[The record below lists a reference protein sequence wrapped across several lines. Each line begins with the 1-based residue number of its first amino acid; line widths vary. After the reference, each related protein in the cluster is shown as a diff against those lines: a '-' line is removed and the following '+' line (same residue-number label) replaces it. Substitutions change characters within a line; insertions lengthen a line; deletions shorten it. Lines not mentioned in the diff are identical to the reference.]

1 LLLLAAAH
9 STGLV
14 TTLTTAVSASR
25 PPGESRLTHLR
36 LASLQS
42 LLLTLLFL
50 AVVGLRR
57 TWDLRSYTGDAL
69 ALLSGRLRA
78 YGYRHVERF
87 LSQVA
92 TTGGVEALTDALA
105 GFTTSLWKA
114 TIPEAKAPL
123 TVYIDGLSLPVYSE
137 HLIPR
142 GLIGRTGAIE
152 GCRALVLL
160 HDAQGHPL
168 LVTTHRGDL
177 HLTSGLPQILDRYQ
191 QATGRELIVR
201 IIVDREGMA
210 AEFLAGLV
218 AAGHTV
224 ITVLRSDQY
233 KGLESFTEVGAF
245 VPLVS
250 DQQSTVVREVAP
262 ARFALPLPDHPGQI
276 LSLSVALI
284 RDLRRQMPA
293 VSSEDVVPGVH
304 RWYSDLDLDARN
316 FWEQGWTPTPAP
328 ATPTQAKLIPI
339 VSTASTSDP
348 VVLARL
354 YMHRWPVQE
363 NIIRDWLITLGI
375 DTNHGYAKTE
385 VVNSE
390 VAKQRTALEQKRS
403 TLERWAQGAR
413 QREDQA
419 SKRYHRL
426 HEQTNAHAKALYR
439 VINDRQSELEVQE
452 VPEYLLRR
460 EIREMK
466 AIADADIK
474 QRQAKMWRAYEQSN
488 QEANKVE
495 RYCRKL
501 REVLRALEDLA
512 AHERTMYELD
522 HAKDQVMAI
531 CKVALANLVMWTRDQ
546 YFPATYAQA
555 TWKRIAPFFQLAGR
569 VRWEPEVVQVELR
582 PFNDAQ
588 LNRDLDALCMRVA
601 TAQPRLP
608 DGQRLVFTVGPP
620 QRLSSDLYQQQLE

>member
-1 LLLLAAAH
+1 
-9 STGLV
+9 
-14 TTLTTAVSASR
+14 
-25 PPGESRLTHLR
+25 
-36 LASLQS
+36 
-42 LLLTLLFL
+42 
-50 AVVGLRR
+50 
-57 TWDLRSYTGDAL
+57 
-69 ALLSGRLRA
+69 
-78 YGYRHVERF
+78 
-87 LSQVA
+87 
-92 TTGGVEALTDALA
+92 
-105 GFTTSLWKA
+105 
-114 TIPEAKAPL
+114 
-123 TVYIDGLSLPVYSE
+123 
-137 HLIPR
+137 LIPR

-177 HLTSGLPQILDRYQ
+177 HLTNGLPQILDRYQ

-218 AAGHTV
+218 AARHTV

-250 DQQSTVVREVAP
+250 DQQGTVVREVAP
-262 ARFALPLPDHPGQI
+262 ARFALPLPEHPGQI

-293 VSSEDVVPGVH
+293 VSSEEVVAGVH

-390 VAKQRTALEQKRS
+390 VAKQRTTLEQKRI

-426 HEQTNAHAKALYR
+426 HEQTNAHAKTLYR
-439 VINDRQSELEVQE
+439 VINDRQSELELQD

-466 AIADADIK
+466 AVADTDIK

-522 HAKDQVMAI
+522 HAKDQVMTI
-531 CKVALANLVMWTRDQ
+531 CKVALANLLMWTRDQ

-555 TWKRIAPFFQLAGR
+555 TWKRLAPFFQLAGR
-569 VRWEPEVVQVELR
+569 VRWEPESVQVELR

-588 LNRDLDALCMRVA
+588 LNRDLHALCTRVA

-608 DGQRLVFTVGPP
+608 DGRRLVFTVGPP
-620 QRLSSDLYQQQLE
+620 QRLSSEL

>member
-14 TTLTTAVSASR
+14 TMLTTAVSTSP

-36 LASLQS
+36 LESLHS
-42 LLLTLLFL
+42 FLLTLLFL
-50 AVVGLRR
+50 PVVGLRR

-69 ALLSGRLRA
+69 ASLSGRLRA

-92 TTGGVEALTDALA
+92 MTGGVEALTGALA
-105 GFTTSLWKA
+105 CWTTSLWKA
-114 TIPEAKAPL
+114 TSAEAKVPL
-123 TVYIDGLSLPVYSE
+123 TVYIDGHRKPVYCE

-160 HDAQGHPL
+160 HDDQGHPL

-177 HLTSGLPQILDRYQ
+177 HLTSGLPQILERYQ

-201 IIVDREGMA
+201 IIVDREGMG

-233 KGLESFTEVGAF
+233 SGLESFTEVGAF

-250 DQQSTVVREVAP
+250 DQEGTVVREVAP
-262 ARFALPLPDHPGQI
+262 ARFALPLPDHLGQS
-276 LSLSVALI
+276 LPLSVALI
-284 RDLRRQMPA
+284 RDLRRRMPA
-293 VSSEDVVPGVH
+293 GSSEDVVPGVH

-316 FWEQGWTPTPAP
+316 FWEQEWTPTPAP

-339 VSTASTSDP
+339 VSTTSTADP
-348 VVLARL
+348 VALAQL
-354 YMHRWPVQE
+354 YMQRWPVQE

-390 VAKQRTALEQKRS
+390 LAKQRTALEQKRS
-403 TLERWAQGAR
+403 TLERWARGAR

-426 HEQTNAHAKALYR
+426 HEQTNTHAKALYQ
-439 VINDRQSELEVQE
+439 VINDRQSELELQE
-452 VPEYLLRR
+452 VPEYHLRR
-460 EIREMK
+460 EIRELK

-474 QRQAKMWRAYEQSN
+474 QRQSKMWRAYEQSN
-488 QEANKVE
+488 LEANKVE

-512 AHERTMYELD
+512 AHERKMYELD
-522 HAKDQVMAI
+522 HAKDQVMTV
-531 CKVALANLVMWTRDQ
+531 CKVALTNLLMWARDQ

-555 TWKRIAPFFQLAGR
+555 TWKRLAPFFQLAGR
-569 VRWEPEVVQVELR
+569 VRSEPESVQVELR

-588 LNRDLDALCMRVA
+588 LNRDLDALCTRVA

-608 DGQRLVFTVGPP
+608 DGRRLVFAVGPP
-620 QRLSSDLYQQQLE
+620 QGLNSDL

>member
-1 LLLLAAAH
+1 MLLLAAAH
-9 STGLV
+9 TAGLV

-25 PPGESRLTHLR
+25 PPDGSRLTHLR
-36 LASLQS
+36 LESLQS

-50 AVVGLRR
+50 AAVGLRR

-69 ALLSGRLRA
+69 ALLTGRPRA

-87 LSQVA
+87 LSQLA

-105 GFTTSLWKA
+105 CWTTSLWKA
-114 TIPEAKAPL
+114 TVPAAESPL
-123 TVYIDGLSLPVYSE
+123 TVYIDGHRKPVYSE

-142 GLIGRTGAIE
+142 GLIGCTGAIE

-177 HLTSGLPQILDRYQ
+177 HLTSGLPQIVDRYQ
-191 QATGRELIVR
+191 QATSSQLIVR
-201 IIVDREGMA
+201 IIVDREGMG
-210 AEFLAGLV
+210 AEFLAELV
-218 AAGHTV
+218 TAGHTV
-224 ITVLRSDQY
+224 VTVLRSDQY
-233 KGLESFTEVGAF
+233 HGLESFTDVGTF

-250 DQQSTVVREVAP
+250 DQHGTVVREVAL

-284 RDLRRQMPA
+284 RDLHRQMPV
-293 VSSEDVVPGVH
+293 VSSEEVVPGVH

-316 FWEQGWTPTPAP
+316 FWEQGWKATPAP

-348 VVLARL
+348 VALARL
-354 YMHRWPVQE
+354 YMQRWPVQE

-390 VAKQRTALEQKRS
+390 VAKQRCALEQKRN

-426 HEQTNAHAKALYR
+426 HEQTKAHAEALYR
-439 VINDRQSELEVQE
+439 VINDRQCELEVQD

-466 AIADADIK
+466 ATADADIK
-474 QRQAKMWRAYEQSN
+474 ERQARMWRAYEQSN
-488 QEANKVE
+488 QEASKVE

-522 HAKDQVMAI
+522 HAKDQVMTV
-531 CKVALANLVMWTRDQ
+531 CKVALANLVMWTRDR

-555 TWKRIAPFFQLAGR
+555 TWKRLAPFFQLAGR
-569 VRWEPEVVQVELR
+569 VRWEPESVQVELR

-588 LNRDLDALCMRVA
+588 LNRDLHVLCTRVT

-608 DGQRLVFTVGPP
+608 DGRRLAFTVGPP
-620 QRLSSDLYQQQLE
+620 QGLSSELYQQRLE

>member
-1 LLLLAAAH
+1 MLLLAAAH

-36 LASLQS
+36 LESLQS

-69 ALLSGRLRA
+69 ALLSGRLQA

-114 TIPEAKAPL
+114 TIPEAKTPL
-123 TVYIDGLSLPVYSE
+123 TVYIDGHRKPVYSE

-233 KGLESFTEVGAF
+233 KGFESFTEVGAF

-250 DQQSTVVREVAP
+250 DQQGTVVREVAP

-293 VSSEDVVPGVH
+293 GSSEDVVAGVH

-328 ATPTQAKLIPI
+328 ARPTQAKLIPI

-390 VAKQRTALEQKRS
+390 VAKQRTALEQKRI

-439 VINDRQSELEVQE
+439 VINDRQSELELQD

-522 HAKDQVMAI
+522 HAKDQVMTI
-531 CKVALANLVMWTRDQ
+531 CKVALANLLMWTRDQ

-555 TWKRIAPFFQLAGR
+555 TWKRLAPFFQLAGR
-569 VRWEPEVVQVELR
+569 VRWEPESVQVELR

-588 LNRDLDALCMRVA
+588 LNRDLHALCTRLA
-601 TAQPRLP
+601 TAEPRLP
-608 DGQRLVFTVGPP
+608 DGRRLVFTVGPP
-620 QRLSSDLYQQQLE
+620 QRLSSEL

>member
-1 LLLLAAAH
+1 M
-9 STGLV
+9 
-14 TTLTTAVSASR
+14 
-25 PPGESRLTHLR
+25 E
-36 LASLQS
+36 
-42 LLLTLLFL
+42 
-50 AVVGLRR
+50 
-57 TWDLRSYTGDAL
+57 
-69 ALLSGRLRA
+69 GRQA
-78 YGYRHVERF
+78 ED
-87 LSQVA
+87 S
-92 TTGGVEALTDALA
+92 
-105 GFTTSLWKA
+105 
-114 TIPEAKAPL
+114 APL
-123 TVYIDGLSLPVYSE
+123 TIYIDGHRKPVYSE

-177 HLTSGLPQILDRYQ
+177 HLTSGLPQILERYQ
-191 QATGRELIVR
+191 QATGRELLVR
-201 IIVDREGMA
+201 IIVDCEGMA

-218 AAGHTV
+218 VAGHTV

-233 KGLESFTEVGAF
+233 IGLESFTQVGAF

-250 DQQSTVVREVAP
+250 DQHGTVVREVAP

-284 RDLRRQMPA
+284 WDLRRQMPA
-293 VSSEDVVPGVH
+293 GSSEEVVPGAH

-316 FWEQGWTPTPAP
+316 FWVQEWTPAS

-339 VSTASTSDP
+339 VSTTSTSDP
-348 VVLARL
+348 VALARL
-354 YMHRWPVQE
+354 YMQRWPVQE

-390 VAKQRTALEQKRS
+390 VAKQRMALEQKRS
-403 TLERWAQGAR
+403 TLERWARGAR

-439 VINDRQSELEVQE
+439 VINDRQSELELQE

-466 AIADADIK
+466 ATADADIK

-512 AHERTMYELD
+512 AHERKMYELD
-522 HAKDQVMAI
+522 HAKDQVMTV
-531 CKVALANLVMWTRDQ
+531 CKVALANLLMWTRDQ
-546 YFPATYAQA
+546 YFPATYARA
-555 TWKRIAPFFQLAGR
+555 SWKRLAPFFQLAGR
-569 VRWEPEVVQVELR
+569 VRWEPESVQVELH

-588 LNRDLDALCMRVA
+588 LNRDLHALCTRVA

-608 DGQRLVFTVGPP
+608 DGRRLVFTVGPP
-620 QRLSSDLYQQQLE
+620 QRLSSEL

>member
-1 LLLLAAAH
+1 
-9 STGLV
+9 
-14 TTLTTAVSASR
+14 
-25 PPGESRLTHLR
+25 
-36 LASLQS
+36 

-69 ALLSGRLRA
+69 ALLTVRPRA

-105 GFTTSLWKA
+105 CWTTSLWKA
-114 TIPEAKAPL
+114 TVPAAERPL
-123 TVYIDGLSLPVYSE
+123 TVYIDGHRKPVYSE

-142 GLIGRTGAIE
+142 GLIGCTGAIE

-177 HLTSGLPQILDRYQ
+177 HLTSGLPQIVDRYQ
-191 QATGRELIVR
+191 QATSSQLIVR
-201 IIVDREGMA
+201 IIVDREGMGG
-210 AEFLAGLV
+210 EFLAGLV
-218 AAGHTV
+218 AVGHTV
-224 ITVLRSDQY
+224 VTVLRSDQY
-233 KGLESFTEVGAF
+233 RGLESFTDVGTF

-250 DQQSTVVREVAP
+250 DEHGTVVREVAP
-262 ARFALPLPDHPGQI
+262 ARFALPLPDHPGQV

-293 VSSEDVVPGVH
+293 ASSEDVVPGVH
-304 RWYSDLDLDARN
+304 RWYTDLDLDARN
-316 FWEQGWTPTPAP
+316 FWEQGWKAPPAP

-339 VSTASTSDP
+339 VSTASTADP
-348 VVLARL
+348 VALARL
-354 YMHRWPVQE
+354 YMQRWPVQE

-413 QREDQA
+413 HREDQA
-419 SKRYHRL
+419 SKRYHRF
-426 HEQTNAHAKALYR
+426 HEQTKAHAEALYR
-439 VINDRQSELEVQE
+439 VINDRQCELELQD

-466 AIADADIK
+466 ATADADIK
-474 QRQAKMWRAYEQSN
+474 ERQARMWRAYEQSN
-488 QEANKVE
+488 QEARKLE

-512 AHERTMYELD
+512 AHERKMYELD
-522 HAKDQVMAI
+522 HAKDQVMTV
-531 CKVALANLVMWTRDQ
+531 CKVALANLVMWTRDR

-555 TWKRIAPFFQLAGR
+555 TWKRLAPFFQLAGR
-569 VRWEPEVVQVELR
+569 VRWESETVRVELR

-588 LNRDLDALCMRVA
+588 LNRDLHALCTRVA
-601 TAQPRLP
+601 TAQPQLP
-608 DGQRLVFTVGPP
+608 DGRLLVFTVGSP
-620 QRLSSDLYQQQLE
+620 QRLSSELYQQRLE

>member
-1 LLLLAAAH
+1 M
-9 STGLV
+9 
-14 TTLTTAVSASR
+14 LTTAVSDSR

-36 LASLQS
+36 LESLQS

-50 AVVGLRR
+50 PVVGLRR

-69 ALLSGRLRA
+69 ASLSGRLRA

-92 TTGGVEALTDALA
+92 MTSGVEALTDALA

-114 TIPEAKAPL
+114 TSAEAKVPL
-123 TVYIDGLSLPVYSE
+123 TVYIDGHRKPVYSQ

-191 QATGRELIVR
+191 QATGRELFVR

-233 KGLESFTEVGAF
+233 AGLESFTQVGAF
-245 VPLVS
+245 VPLVF
-250 DQQSTVVREVAP
+250 DRQGTVVREVAP
-262 ARFALPLPDHPGQI
+262 AGFALPLPDHPGQI

-284 RDLRRQMPA
+284 RDPRRQMPA
-293 VSSEDVVPGVH
+293 VSSEDGGPGVH
-304 RWYSDLDLDARN
+304 RWYSDLDLDDRN
-316 FWEQGWTPTPAP
+316 FWEQEWTPTPAP

-339 VSTASTSDP
+339 VSTTSTSDP
-348 VVLARL
+348 VGLARL
-354 YMHRWPVQE
+354 YTQRWPVQE

-390 VAKQRTALEQKRS
+390 VARQRTALEQKRS
-403 TLERWAQGAR
+403 TLERWVRGAR

-426 HEQTNAHAKALYR
+426 HEQTNAHGKALYR
-439 VINDRQSELEVQE
+439 VINDRQSELELQE

-466 AIADADIK
+466 ASADADIK

-512 AHERTMYELD
+512 AYERKMYELD
-522 HAKDQVMAI
+522 HAKDQVMTV
-531 CKVALANLVMWTRDQ
+531 CKVALANLLMWTRDQ
-546 YFPATYAQA
+546 YFPATYTQA
-555 TWKRIAPFFQLAGR
+555 TWKRLAPFFQLAGR
-569 VRWEPEVVQVELR
+569 VGWESESVQVELR

-588 LNRDLDALCMRVA
+588 LNRDLHTLCTRVA
-601 TAQPRLP
+601 TVQPRLP
-608 DGQRLVFTVGPP
+608 DGRRLVFTVGPP
-620 QRLSSDLYQQQLE
+620 QRLSSDL

>member
-9 STGLV
+9 TTGLV
-14 TTLTTAVSASR
+14 ATLTTAVSASR
-25 PPGESRLTHLR
+25 PPDGSRFTHLR
-36 LASLQS
+36 LENLQS

-69 ALLSGRLRA
+69 ALLTDRPRA

-105 GFTTSLWKA
+105 CWTTSLWKVNV
-114 TIPEAKAPL
+114 PEASGPL
-123 TVYIDGLSLPVYSE
+123 NLYIDGHRKPVYSE

-142 GLIGRTGAIE
+142 GLIGCTGAIE

-191 QATGRELIVR
+191 QATSSQLIVR
-201 IIVDREGMA
+201 IIVDREGMGG
-210 AEFLAGLV
+210 EFLAGLV

-224 ITVLRSDQY
+224 VTVLRSDQY
-233 KGLESFTEVGAF
+233 HGLESFTDVGTF

-250 DQQSTVVREVAP
+250 DQHGTVVREVTP
-262 ARFALPLPDHPGQI
+262 ARFALPLPDHPGQV

-293 VSSEDVVPGVH
+293 TTSEDVVPGAH
-304 RWYSDLDLDARN
+304 RWYTDLDLDARN
-316 FWEQGWTPTPAP
+316 FWEQGWKATPAP

-348 VVLARL
+348 VALARL
-354 YMHRWPVQE
+354 YMQRWPVQE

-413 QREDQA
+413 QRENQA
-419 SKRYHRL
+419 SKRYYRL
-426 HEQTNAHAKALYR
+426 HEQTKAHAEALYR
-439 VINDRQSELEVQE
+439 VINDRQCELEVQE
-452 VPEYLLRR
+452 VPDSLLRR
-460 EIREMK
+460 EIRELK

-474 QRQAKMWRAYEQSN
+474 ARQARMWRAYEQSN
-488 QEANKVE
+488 QEVRKLE

-512 AHERTMYELD
+512 SHERTMYELD
-522 HAKDQVMAI
+522 HAKDQVMTV
-531 CKVALANLVMWTRDQ
+531 CKVAQANLVMWTRDR

-555 TWKRIAPFFQLAGR
+555 TWKRLAPFFQPAGR
-569 VRWEPEVVQVELR
+569 VRWESETVRVELR
-582 PFNDAQ
+582 PFNDTQ
-588 LNRDLDALCMRVA
+588 LNRDLNALCTRVA
-601 TAQPRLP
+601 TAQPWLP
-608 DGQRLVFTVGPP
+608 DGRRLIFTVGPP
-620 QRLSSDLYQQQLE
+620 PHLSSDLYHQQLE

>member
-1 LLLLAAAH
+1 MLLAAAH
-9 STGLV
+9 TTGLV
-14 TTLTTAVSASR
+14 TTLTTAVSASQ
-25 PPGESRLTHLR
+25 PSDGSRSTHLR
-36 LASLQS
+36 PEGLQS

-50 AVVGLRR
+50 VVVGLRR

-69 ALLSGRLRA
+69 ALLTGRPQA

-92 TTGGVEALTDALA
+92 TIAGVEALTDTLA
-105 GFTTSLWKA
+105 CWTTSLWKV
-114 TIPEAKAPL
+114 TIAEASEPL
-123 TVYIDGLSLPVYSE
+123 TVYIDGHRKPVYSE

-168 LVTTHRGDL
+168 LATTHRGDL

-191 QATGRELIVR
+191 QATSKQRITR
-201 IIVDREGMA
+201 IIVDREGMG

-218 AAGHTV
+218 AAGHTAV
-224 ITVLRSDQY
+224 TVLRSDQY
-233 KGLESFTEVGAF
+233 RGLESFTEVGAF

-250 DQQSTVVREVAP
+250 DRQGTVLREVAP
-262 ARFALPLPDHPGQI
+262 ARFALPLPDHPGQA
-276 LSLSVALI
+276 LSLSVALV
-284 RDLRRQMPA
+284 RDLRRQMPV
-293 VSSEDVVPGVH
+293 VSSEDLVPGVH
-304 RWYSDLDLDARN
+304 RWYSDLGLEARN
-316 FWEQGWTPTPAP
+316 FWKEGWTPTPAP

-339 VSTASTSDP
+339 VSTTSTSDP
-348 VVLARL
+348 VALARL
-354 YMHRWPVQE
+354 YSQRWPVQE

-403 TLERWAQGAR
+403 TLEHWAQGAR
-413 QREDQA
+413 HREDQA
-419 SKRYHRL
+419 SKRYHHL
-426 HEQTNAHAKALYR
+426 YEQTKAHAKALNQ
-439 VINDRQSELEVQE
+439 VINDRQCELELQD
-452 VPEYLLRR
+452 VPDYLLRR

-466 AIADADIK
+466 ATADADIK
-474 QRQAKMWRAYEQSN
+474 ERQAKMWRAYEQSN
-488 QEANKVE
+488 QESRKLE

-501 REVLRALEDLA
+501 REVLRTLEDLA
-512 AHERTMYELD
+512 VHERKMFELNQ
-522 HAKDQVMAI
+522 AKDQVMTV
-531 CKVALANLVMWTRDQ
+531 CKVALANLLMWTRDQ
-546 YFPATYAQA
+546 YFPATYAHA
-555 TWKRIAPFFQLAGR
+555 TWKRLAPFFQLAGR
-569 VRWEPEVVQVELR
+569 VRWEPEIVRVELR

-588 LNRDLDALCMRVA
+588 LNRDLNDLCIRVA

-608 DGQRLVFTVGPP
+608 DGRRLVFTVQPP
-620 QRLSSDLYQQQLE
+620 QRLSSELYQRQLE

>member
-1 LLLLAAAH
+1 M
-9 STGLV
+9 
-14 TTLTTAVSASR
+14 SASR
-25 PPGESRLTHLR
+25 PPSESRLAHLH
-36 LASLQS
+36 LENLQS

-57 TWDLRSYTGDAL
+57 TWDLRSYTGDTL
-69 ALLSGRLRA
+69 ARLSGRLRA
-78 YGYRHVERF
+78 YGYRYVEWF

-92 TTGGVEALTDALA
+92 RTGGAESLTDALA
-105 GFTTSLWKA
+105 CWTTSLWKPTA
-114 TIPEAKAPL
+114 LSTETAL
-123 TVYIDGLSLPVYSE
+123 TVYIDGHRKPVYSE

-142 GLIGRTGAIE
+142 GLIGRTGAVE

-160 HDAQGHPL
+160 HDVQGHPL

-191 QATGRELIVR
+191 QATSKHLTAR
-201 IIVDREGMA
+201 IIVDREGMG

-218 AAGHTV
+218 AAGHTAV
-224 ITVLRSDQY
+224 TVLRSDQY
-233 KGLESFTEVGAF
+233 TGLESFTEVGAF

-250 DQQSTVVREVAP
+250 DRQGSVVREVAP
-262 ARFALPLPDHPGQI
+262 AQFALPLPDHPGQS
-276 LSLSVALI
+276 LSLSVALV
-284 RDLRRQMPA
+284 RDLRRQMPV
-293 VSSEDVVPGVH
+293 VSSQDVVPGVH

-339 VSTASTSDP
+339 VSTTSTSDP
-348 VVLARL
+348 VALARL
-354 YMHRWPVQE
+354 YSQRWPLQE
-363 NIIRDWLITLGI
+363 NSIRDWLITLGI

-413 QREDQA
+413 VREDQA

-426 HEQTNAHAKALYR
+426 YEQTNAHAKALYR
-439 VINDRQSELEVQE
+439 VINDRQGELEVQE

-474 QRQAKMWRAYEQSN
+474 QRQAKMWRAYEQSS

-522 HAKDQVMAI
+522 HAKDQVMTV

-555 TWKRIAPFFQLAGR
+555 TWKRLAPFFQLAGR
-569 VRWEPEVVQVELR
+569 VRWEPEVVRVELR
-582 PFNDAQ
+582 PFNDCQ

-608 DGQRLVFTVGPP
+608 DGRRLVFTVGPP